1 MYVVCALGKISI
13 GQFSREAWPLIVTLI
28 LCLGIVTYV
37 PILSTWLPDLLMPL
51 R

>member
-13 GQFSREAWPLIVTLI
+13 GEFAREVWPFVVVLIF
-28 LCLGIVTYV
+28 CLFIVTYI
-37 PILSTWLPDLLMPL
+37 PILSTWLPDLLMPI

>member
-13 GQFSREAWPLIVTLI
+13 GEFAREVWPFI
-28 LCLGIVTYV
+28 LALTICLFILTYV